1 MNQSVLSRRDQ
12 LLVDGALGTLEGPDQ
27 AAFEA
32 LLRDPTAAAEF
43 AALER
48 SAAWVAMAEFANAP
62 TPAPT
67 PSPLATRLR
76 DDALAFFA
84 ARTNSPQ
91 SAIPNRPRPVVRF
104 LAPWFLAAV
113 VTLALSQWW
122 RPRAPQ
128 PPELARAELLATAS
142 TLVRCEWTPG
152 PSQRRG
158 DVNGDVVWSP
168 TTQAGFL
175 RLSGLPPL
183 GADHCYQLW
192 IVDAARTGP
201 PVDGGRLEPGPAGR
215 EFVVPIGAKLPV
227 QQPAAFVLTIEA
239 AGGVVVSAQE
249 HVVAIAR
256 P

>member
-12 LLVDGALGTLEGPDQ
+12 LLVDGALGALEGPDQ

-48 SAAWVAMAEFANAP
+48 SAALVAMAEFANGP

-84 ARTNSPQ
+84 AQTNSPQ
-91 SAIPNRPRPVVRF
+91 SAISERPRKVVQF
-104 LAPWFLAAV
+104 LAPWLLAALVTV
-113 VTLALSQWW
+113 VLALW
-122 RPRAPQ
+122 RTPRAAQ
-128 PPELARAELLATAS
+128 PPELARAELLAPPS
-142 TLVRCEWTPG
+142 GLVRCEWTPG
-152 PSQRRG
+152 PSPRRG
-158 DVNGDVVWSP
+158 DVHGDVVWSP
-168 TTQAGFL
+168 STQAGFL
-175 RLSGLPPL
+175 RLNGLPPL
-183 GADHCYQLW
+183 DAGHCYQLW

-239 AGGVVVSAQE
+239 ADGVVVSAQE
-249 HVVAIAR
+249 HVVAVAR